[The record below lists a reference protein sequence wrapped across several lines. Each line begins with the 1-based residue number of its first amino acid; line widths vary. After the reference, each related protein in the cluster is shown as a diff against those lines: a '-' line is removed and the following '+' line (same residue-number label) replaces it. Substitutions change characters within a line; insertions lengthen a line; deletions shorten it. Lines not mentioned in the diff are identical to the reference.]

1 MLCYPQRTAGDVR
14 AMLGTDKIVG
24 VSVQTVEQAVLAQE
38 RGAFWQ
44 RYLRYCGDQRY
55 LLEGRYRGGSEGA

>member
-1 MLCYPQRTAGDVR
+1 
-14 AMLGTDKIVG
+14 MLGTDKIVG